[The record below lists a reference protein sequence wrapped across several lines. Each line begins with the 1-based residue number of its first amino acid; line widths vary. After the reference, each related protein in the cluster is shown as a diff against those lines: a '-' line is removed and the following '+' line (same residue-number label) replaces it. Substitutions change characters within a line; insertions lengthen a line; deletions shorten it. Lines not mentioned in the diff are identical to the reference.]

1 MLSLPRYGSGGE
13 FERGFD
19 EFSDFG
25 RQIDSDG
32 APSDTSSAS
41 DTAACVELIEPC
53 REFMGEPLA
62 VTRSNRVSHSSSG
75 SVREVGVKARIPTAF
90 SIDRLVRQVV
100 NIIDA

>member
-1 MLSLPRYGSGGE
+1 MLSLPRYGCGGE

-25 RQIDSDG
+25 CQIDSDG

-41 DTAACVELIEPC
+41 DTTACVELIEPGC
-53 REFMGEPLA
+53 KLMGEPLA
-62 VTRSNRVSHSSSG
+62 VTRSNRVSHCSTG
-75 SVREVGVKARIPTAF
+75 CVREVGVEARVPAAF
-90 SIDRLVRQVV
+90 SIDRLIRQVV